1 MRIRM
6 KFQGTTKR
14 IVRFELKD
22 LAGFQRESKKA
33 KRNYASAGRPAKDK
47 FGSGKNHNMR
57 V

>member
-1 MRIRM
+1 M

-22 LAGFQRESKKA
+22 LAGFQRESKIKA
-33 KRNYASAGRPAKDK
+33 KRNYASAGRPARDK

>member
-1 MRIRM
+1 M

-47 FGSGKNHNMR
+47 FGSGQNHNMR